1 MKLLK
6 SLAVFLVCVIGVV
19 IILMLVLPVKQ
30 TTQRSIIINA
40 KPAIVYEY
48 LSMLSNFNKWA
59 VWNQVDSSMV
69 NTITGTDGTPGAI
82 NNWKGN
88 PALSGEGRIEIT
100 SLEINQEI
108 EHRIEFISPKQMN
121 AEAEFDLV
129 EVNGQTKVIWTF
141 ELSTPRPKNIFN
153 LFSSLDNKMGNDFD
167 KSLQMLRSNIER
179 NAGAIQPKT
188 YEVLPFN
195 FPATTY
201 AYRRQQLPWA
211 DIPSFYQQQ
220 IPLIYEEAIRLKVT
234 PGSPSALFFVWDET
248 NRQTDMA
255 AAVPVAAGTVFADTA
270 IKVMTLPG
278 SKAVYTDYYGAYD
291 KSAEAYA
298 SIDKYLA
305 ANKLSQKAPVIEQY
319 ITDPKLE
326 KDTSK
331 WLTKIIFL
339 VE

>member
-6 SLAVFLVCVIGVV
+6 SLAVFLVIVV
-19 IILMLVLPVKQ
+19 GIITILMLVMPVKQ
-30 TTQRSIIINA
+30 TTQRSIVINA

-59 VWNQVDSSMV
+59 VWNQVDSSLI
-69 NTITGTDGTPGAI
+69 NTITGTDGTLGAI
-82 NNWKGN
+82 NNWKGE
-88 PALSGEGRIEIT
+88 PSLSGEGRIEIT

-129 EVNGQTKVIWTF
+129 EVNGQTKVVWTF

-167 KSLQMLRSNIER
+167 KSLQMLKSNIEK
-179 NAGAIQPKT
+179 NTGAIQPKS
-188 YEVLPFN
+188 YEVMPFN
-195 FPATTY
+195 FPATTF
-201 AYRRQQLPWA
+201 AYRRQQLKWTE
-211 DIPSFYQQQ
+211 IPAFMEQQL
-220 IPLIYEEAIRLKVT
+220 PYLYDEAIKLKAT
-234 PGSPSALFFVWDET
+234 PGSPSGLYFVWDET
-248 NRQTDMA
+248 GQQTDMA
-255 AAVPVAAGTVFADTA
+255 VAVPVAAGTVFADTT

-278 SKAVYTDYYGAYD
+278 SKALYTDYYGAYD
-291 KSAEAYA
+291 KSADAYA
-298 SIDKYLA
+298 SIDKYIA
-305 ANKLSQKAPVIEQY
+305 ANKLTQKAPVIEQY
-319 ITDPKLE
+319 ITDPKME
-326 KDTSK
+326 KDTTK